1 MSTGERIKEARKKV
15 GMTQA
20 ELASKLGISYVGVS
34 QWENDLRN
42 PKPDT
47 LLRIAVAL
55 RMPVEQ
61 ILGEPSWMSENLRF
75 YRKIDG
81 VSRNKLSE
89 ETGIEVSDIKAYEN
103 PSSGRFITKEHLE
116 KIANYFHVPTDQILG
131 YSTTQEWMLETME
144 RNKKL
149 QEDDPPV
156 KNITF
161 NATPDPEWAE
171 LERKMDDGTITPE
184 EAQRYKELM
193 DQANESF
200 RKMIPKAKQRLLD
213 MMERLS
219 DSDLR
224 VVTAM
229 MEQMIAERP
238 LATTLPA
245 PNESEG
251 KDTTPPLP
259 PSEPPENGG

>member
-1 MSTGERIKEARKKV
+1 MTTGQRIKDMRKRA

-20 ELASKLGISYVGVS
+20 ELAEKLGVPYQSVS
-34 QWENDLRN
+34 QWERDTRK

-47 LLRIAVAL
+47 LQRIAEAL

-61 ILGEPSWMSENLRF
+61 ILGEPSWISENLRF
-75 YRKIDG
+75 YREIDR
-81 VSRNKLSE
+81 VSRNKLSQ
-89 ETGIEVSDIKAYEN
+89 ETGIEVSAIKAYED

-171 LERKMDDGTITPE
+171 LERKMEDGTITPD

-193 DQANESF
+193 DQANESL
-200 RKMIPKAKQRLLD
+200 RRMIPQAKQRLLD

-238 LATTLPA
+238 LATTLPI
-245 PNESEG
+245 PSESEG